1 MLIAAAAGASLVL
14 SYAPFGYWFIQF
26 PSLMILLLMITQS
39 RSAKQAAW
47 FGWSW
52 GFGLFVTGVFWLRI
66 SISQFGGMTESLA
79 ISATIL
85 FVAFIALYIALFAWL
100 IRRFIHVTSPL
111 SWMLLVPSLWFLL
124 ELARGWVLT
133 GFPWL
138 SLGYAHSDSPMN
150 ALMPM
155 VGVHGVSWVTMFLV
169 ASFFAAKRWYAWL
182 SIISMIL
189 LIGIIPREWT
199 QPTGQETSV
208 AVVQGNVPQRLKW
221 RANLF
226 DQWLSHYES
235 LSALA
240 QEAEVVIWPETAIS
254 GFETELT
261 PELERLDALFKQ
273 KGQSFVTGVVAGDR
287 QGAYYNAMITRGDA
301 AEGEYYKHHLVPFG
315 EFMPLKQLIGP
326 IMSWLR
332 VPVSDFS
339 IGAAKQSLLEL
350 KGQRVGVNICY
361 EDAFAREVLKALP
374 EADWLLNASNDA
386 WFGDSLAPHQHLQ
399 IARARAAESGRYL
412 VRATNTGISA
422 VINQR
427 GQLVETIPQFEAEV
441 MQVKVPSY
449 QGKTPYVLWRDW
461 PLMLISLLALAW
473 VWLQLRWHSR
483 DPLGTVR
490 F

>member
-1 MLIAAAAGASLVL
+1 
-14 SYAPFGYWFIQF
+14 
-26 PSLMILLLMITQS
+26 
-39 RSAKQAAW
+39 
-47 FGWSW
+47 
-52 GFGLFVTGVFWLRI
+52 
-66 SISQFGGMTESLA
+66 
-79 ISATIL
+79 
-85 FVAFIALYIALFAWL
+85 
-100 IRRFIHVTSPL
+100 
-111 SWMLLVPSLWFLL
+111 
-124 ELARGWVLT
+124 
-133 GFPWL
+133 
-138 SLGYAHSDSPMN
+138 
-150 ALMPM
+150 
-155 VGVHGVSWVTMFLV
+155 
-169 ASFFAAKRWYAWL
+169 
-182 SIISMIL
+182 
-189 LIGIIPREWT
+189 
-199 QPTGQETSV
+199 
-208 AVVQGNVPQRLKW
+208 
-221 RANLF
+221 
-226 DQWLSHYES
+226 
-235 LSALA
+235 
-240 QEAEVVIWPETAIS
+240 
-254 GFETELT
+254 
-261 PELERLDALFKQ
+261 
-273 KGQSFVTGVVAGDR
+273 
-287 QGAYYNAMITRGDA
+287 
-301 AEGEYYKHHLVPFG
+301 
-315 EFMPLKQLIGP
+315 MPLKQLIGP

-339 IGAAKQSLLEL
+339 IGAAEQSLLEL